1 MAEIIPRSK
10 ARPPWWLNALLAVSL
25 IFLGAAIGG
34 RIFFRISAEGLRE
47 QKEDAL
53 QQIVNLR
60 TPANQELEKRLVNYQ
75 TQINA
80 FNNLLSQRYLTSRV
94 LNLMEETI
102 HPEVLYEEFLVNIEE
117 KRIQITASSQSYK
130 AIGEQ
135 LLVLNNDS
143 RIKRVDT
150 SNYSRDKEGW
160 INFRIMIEFD
170 PEIIRQ
176 L

>member
-10 ARPPWWLNALLAVSL
+10 ARPPWWLNTLLAVSL

-47 QKEDAL
+47 QKEDTL

-75 TQINA
+75 TQINE
-80 FNNLLSQRYLTSRV
+80 FNNLLNQRYLTSRV